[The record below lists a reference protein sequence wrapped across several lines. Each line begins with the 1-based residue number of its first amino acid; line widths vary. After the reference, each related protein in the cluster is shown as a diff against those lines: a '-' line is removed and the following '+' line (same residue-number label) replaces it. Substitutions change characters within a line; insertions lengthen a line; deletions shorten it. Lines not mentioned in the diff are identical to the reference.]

1 VVRAPRTVP
10 AMTPPRDWD
19 AGAYDRVATPMTQRG
34 TELVDEL
41 DLRGDETVIDAGCG
55 TGQVTARLLE
65 RLPDGHVIA
74 LDGSRAMLDLAAE
87 RFGDDDRVCL
97 MHADLAQP
105 LTVRRTIDAVV
116 STSTLHW
123 VTDHDALWRNLRGVL
138 RPGGVL
144 RAEFGGAGN
153 IAGVLEHVRALGVTH
168 DPWCFAT
175 PQETERRLHDAG
187 FEQITTRLVPRSA
200 VLEPGELVEY
210 LRAVVLGGHVEH
222 LGPEAGERLVRDV
235 AARMPAPEI
244 DYVRLQVAATA

>member
-1 VVRAPRTVP
+1 
-10 AMTPPRDWD
+10 MTPPRDWD
-19 AGAYDRVATPMTQRG
+19 AGTYDRVAAPMTQRG

-74 LDGSRAMLDLAAE
+74 LDGSRAMLDRAAE
-87 RFGDDDRVCL
+87 RFGDDPRVCL
-97 MHADLAQP
+97 LHADLAAP
-105 LTVRRTIDAVV
+105 LSVRRTIDAIV

-123 VTDHDALWRNLRGVL
+123 VKDHDALWADLRGVL
-138 RPGGVL
+138 RPGGAL

-153 IAGVLEHVRALGVTH
+153 IAGVLEHVRALGVDH
-168 DPWCFAT
+168 DPWTFAT
-175 PQETERRLHDAG
+175 PEETERRLRAAG
-187 FEQITTRLVPRSA
+187 FTDVSTRLVPRTA
-200 VLEPGELVEY
+200 TLTEDELVDY

-222 LGPEAGERLVRDV
+222 LGTEAGERLVRDV

-244 DYVRLQVAATA
+244 DYVRLQVAAVAA